1 MCVERLEHAASKF
14 FLHLYYIYS
23 MQITGNFLNDVAIT
37 SYLSP
42 ASIIQHLLT
51 TY

>member
-1 MCVERLEHAASKF
+1 MCVERLEHAA
-14 FLHLYYIYS
+14 S

-37 SYLSP
+37 SYLSL